1 MWQLASCWEV
11 TTYHTSPRLQHT
23 TLAHL

>member
-11 TTYHTSPRLQHT
+11 IIYHTRTRLQLI
-23 TLAHL
+23 TLL